1 VSGQIYQ
8 PGPVWTE
15 GWPIDSV
22 FTDGGYR
29 YQIILRGECGP
40 LVAGIFGNVAIESSH
55 GRTCITAAV
64 RDDSGLYGLLDRIQ
78 DLALHLVSLNELDGA
93 EGADGRR

>member
-1 VSGQIYQ
+1 M
-8 PGPVWTE
+8 
-15 GWPIDSV
+15 
-22 FTDGGYR
+22 FTDEDYR

-40 LVAGIFGNVAIESSH
+40 LVAGLFGDVAIESSH
-55 GRTCITAAV
+55 GRTCIIAAV

-93 EGADGRR
+93 EGADGRRYPSRSWRSSGSR